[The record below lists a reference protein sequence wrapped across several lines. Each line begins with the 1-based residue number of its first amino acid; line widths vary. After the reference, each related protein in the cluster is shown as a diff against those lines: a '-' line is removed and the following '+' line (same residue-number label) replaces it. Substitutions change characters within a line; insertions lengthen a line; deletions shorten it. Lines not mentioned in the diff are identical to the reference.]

1 MLQKLEVHY
10 NENNYDILLKQD
22 YSALTTRAR
31 AMNLSNRKVCVV
43 TDTNIAPYHAADVV
57 KVLEDAAEK
66 VVVYS
71 FPAGEASKNLDT
83 VSGLYEFLIREGF
96 DRNDV
101 LAALGG
107 GVVGDLTGF
116 TAATW
121 STQVSAG
128 RPGWI
133 LGRTRIWWVP
143 FICRSLSISIFRC

>member
-1 MLQKLEVHY
+1 M
-10 NENNYDILLKQD
+10 
-22 YSALTTRAR
+22 
-31 AMNLSNRKVCVV
+31 

-116 TAATW
+116 TAAFVFSSFRLLFYPW